1 MNQLVGCELGKWLL
15 SLGLV
20 MDKTDTRSLE
30 SQEQD
35 REARLQELL
44 PTLTCAVLLVPNPS
58 EKNQT
63 AQIER
68 ANQRLPGE
76 EGAT

>member
-44 PTLTCAVLLVPNPS
+44 PTLTCSVLLVPNPS

-63 AQIER
+63 AHR
-68 ANQRLPGE
+68 
-76 EGAT
+76 